1 MRTIL
6 AVTVLA
12 GCTDYNL
19 NGPAVHEGKY
29 NPPDL
34 TTPIQTDHIT
44 QVTIPAVDVL
54 WIIDNSGSMAEEQR
68 ALRDNFTSFMQYFTD
83 SGLDYHVGVVSTD
96 MDNKKESGKL
106 VDDSSHS
113 GRYIDTS
120 MSGDEAVA
128 SFRDR
133 ADLGTFGS
141 SYECGLDAAYV
152 ALTDERDRTNSGF
165 YRPEASLSM
174 VVISDEHDQSA
185 DNRLGVGST
194 SEFISWAEGLKTKE
208 GMVSFSSI
216 VGLTNADCPEAE
228 KGMGYLEATNSIGG
242 IKASICDSDWSGV
255 LTELGL
261 QAAGLKREFYL
272 SLRPVEETI
281 TVSVTTDGEE
291 EGFDEGDDWT
301 YDAARNSIT
310 FVEYVPDPLSVVNID
325 YEVLASSQN
334 TADE

>member
-6 AVTVLA
+6 AVTLLA

-34 TTPIQTDHIT
+34 TTPTQTDEIT

-54 WIIDNSGSMAEEQR
+54 WVIDNSGSMSEEQR
-68 ALRDNFTSFMQYFTD
+68 ALRENFTSFMQYFTD

-96 MDNKKESGKL
+96 MDNRKESGKL
-106 VDDSSHS
+106 IDDSSHS
-113 GRYIDTS
+113 GRYIDSS
-120 MSGDEAVA
+120 MSGDEAIA

-133 ADLGTFGS
+133 ADLGTNGS
-141 SYECGLDAAYV
+141 SDERGKDAAFA
-152 ALTDERDRTNSGF
+152 ALTTEADRTNVGF
-165 YRPEASLSM
+165 YRPDASLSV
-174 VVISDEHDQSA
+174 VVISDELDYS
-185 DNRLGVGST
+185 RISVT
-194 SEFISWAEGLKTKE
+194 EFVNWMLDLKPKE
-208 GMVSFSSI
+208 GMASFSSI
-216 VGLTNADCPEAE
+216 VGLTNNDCMEAE
-228 KGMGYLEATNSIGG
+228 KGTGYLETTAQVGG

-281 TVSVTTDGEE
+281 AVSVTTDGDEE
-291 EGFDEGDDWT
+291 SFDQGDDWT
-301 YDAARNSIT
+301 YDPARNSIT
-310 FVEYVPDPLSVVNID
+310 FVAYVPDPLSVVNID

-334 TADE
+334 TSDSSEE